1 MSGFSWLE
9 LTLLLPILGAV
20 VVSFIKVA
28 GVAMR
33 TSLGF
38 FTATLLTSVAANLT
52 FPGTKIGWLKHFAVD
67 DLAAPMLPVLALLHL
82 LTLLGTAK
90 SRVSPLFC
98 VRLLIAAFV
107 SLAAVTCQTP
117 WMLIALLVLGVL
129 WCRCG
134 I

>member
-1 MSGFSWLE
+1 MNGFSWLE

-52 FPGTKIGWLKHFAVD
+52 FPGTKIGWLKHFTVD
-67 DLAAPMLPVLALLHL
+67 DLAAPMLPVLPRITTFFMAGSGGNGDRD
-82 LTLLGTAK
+82 T
-90 SRVSPLFC
+90 
-98 VRLLIAAFV
+98 
-107 SLAAVTCQTP
+107 
-117 WMLIALLVLGVL
+117 
-129 WCRCG
+129 
-134 I
+134 